1 MEHASLYKPVGC
13 NQKQGSTPLSIFI
26 VSQTLKSKKASQS
39 YLSVHFCIPHSIPPI
54 HFIIKSYHLYLCH
67 HPNFRGAFRYFNINS
82 KTFKNKL
89 IPLKCQFVVAKKI
102 NILTTLHH
110 LENLIK
116 LFSPYQS
123 KVSTR
128 AIEVCLREPV
138 SRSS

>member
-1 MEHASLYKPVGC
+1 MGC

-26 VSQTLKSKKASQS
+26 KSQILESKKASQS

-54 HFIIKSYHLYLCH
+54 HFVIKSYHLYLCH

-102 NILTTLHH
+102 IKHFDNSTSFGKF
-110 LENLIK
+110 K